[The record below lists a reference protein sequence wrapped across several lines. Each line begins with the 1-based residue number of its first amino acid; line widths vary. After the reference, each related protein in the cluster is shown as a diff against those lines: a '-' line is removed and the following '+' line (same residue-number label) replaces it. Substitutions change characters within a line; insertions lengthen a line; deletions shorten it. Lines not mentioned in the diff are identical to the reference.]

1 MNEKVQIHNTM
12 LFAIGFMFCVVG
24 IALLSLAPF
33 NTPCNEG
40 CQELACKMD
49 ESQCPQPEEQMGVSI
64 TDVVVKDRAGNIRS
78 VSFLDCNTGEY
89 RTYTSD
95 NMSTGFPGMQEPFK
109 PAWKIPSEEFTSMNH
124 TIIPKEGEAIG
135 GGS

>member
-1 MNEKVQIHNTM
+1 MKKDEG
-12 LFAIGFMFCVVG
+12 LFLFGLLLTGLGFG
-24 IALLSLAPF
+24 LILLSLVIANPL
-33 NTPCNEG
+33 PECDER

-109 PAWKIPSEEFTSMNH
+109 PAMKTQSGEFANAT
-124 TIIPKEGEAIG
+124 
-135 GGS
+135 